1 MISILEQLDKPEFR
15 PSKSDRAFM
24 EYIRA
29 NAHAVPHTAIARL
42 AAAAGVSESTITR
55 FAKKMGYDS
64 LQAFKVALAEELT
77 EGTNRYIINR
87 NIQAAESARDTGRKL
102 LDANIGTLE
111 KSLQLLPDGLI
122 ERCADWIREAPRLR
136 FIGLGNSGFVA
147 RDAAYKFYRIGMDS
161 MGLDNSHEMIIMAS
175 LVRPDDVILA
185 VSHSGNSN
193 EVRQTQGLAK
203 KNGAKVILVT
213 ANRQAAMKAYAD
225 ECVIYEAKES
235 LLETGSITVK
245 IAQFF
250 LLDLIYTQVVKV
262 MSDRAIENKQKTAQ
276 ALSLLYDKD

>member
-1 MISILEQLDKPEFR
+1 
-15 PSKSDRAFM
+15 
-24 EYIRA
+24 
-29 NAHAVPHTAIARL
+29 
-42 AAAAGVSESTITR
+42 
-55 FAKKMGYDS
+55 
-64 LQAFKVALAEELT
+64 
-77 EGTNRYIINR
+77 
-87 NIQAAESARDTGRKL
+87 
-102 LDANIGTLE
+102 
-111 KSLQLLPDGLI
+111 
-122 ERCADWIREAPRLR
+122 
-136 FIGLGNSGFVA
+136 
-147 RDAAYKFYRIGMDS
+147 MDS

-193 EVRQTQGLAK
+193 EVRQTLGLAK